1 MPNKP
6 GKLFLIPSPIDQNN
20 NQQFLINWQLNKI
33 RHVKHFFVENEK
45 VARSIL
51 KHIKL
56 DVPIQQVK
64 LFKNDSSTSIDEIH
78 EIFTSEL
85 NGEDIG
91 LLSDSGTPCIADPG
105 AKIVDYAHK
114 NNIDVEPLIG
124 PSSIIMALMS
134 SGFNGQ
140 KFRFLGYVPINK
152 EEKRNFFNEIEKKI
166 QLTNETQIFIETPYR
181 NDQLLSDLIETLND
195 ELRICI
201 ASNITA
207 KDEQIISMEV
217 ARWKHLKRPSLNK
230 KPCIFL
236 VN

>member
-1 MPNKP
+1 
-6 GKLFLIPSPIDQNN
+6 
-20 NQQFLINWQLNKI
+20 
-33 RHVKHFFVENEK
+33 
-45 VARSIL
+45 
-51 KHIKL
+51 
-56 DVPIQQVK
+56 
-64 LFKNDSSTSIDEIH
+64 
-78 EIFTSEL
+78 
-85 NGEDIG
+85 
-91 LLSDSGTPCIADPG
+91 
-105 AKIVDYAHK
+105 
-114 NNIDVEPLIG
+114 
-124 PSSIIMALMS
+124 MALMS

-152 EEKRNFFNEIEKKI
+152 EEKRNFFKEIEKTI

-217 ARWKHLKRPSLNK
+217 ARWKHLKQPSLNK